1 MMRFAIAMRRLVT
14 CVLVAGLVSGVG
26 TVLAQPS
33 GTLSFYTSMQ
43 VDVVED
49 IIAAF
54 ERAYPGVT
62 VDLLYSGSV
71 ELEQRIYAERDAG
84 QIRADVVWAANP
96 AFFLKLKAEGLL
108 MPYESPEAAAVP
120 EVLKDPDHMFIAGR
134 VFNMGIGYNTNLVS
148 LEDAPKSW
156 AELLE
161 WGPRAALAS
170 PLHSGTSFTALGA
183 FVQNDDILGWEWFER
198 ARANGMQLVRGT
210 GDVTRG
216 LTSGEFAVI
225 KGIDYVLANQAAE
238 GAPVAFL
245 FPEEGA
251 VTVASPLAIPT
262 SAANVEAAQ
271 AFIDYIISREGQE
284 FMVSKFFI
292 PVRVDVDPPAG
303 LPTADQIVSL
313 EVDYDRLAEE
323 DAELRERFSDLF

>member
-1 MMRFAIAMRRLVT
+1 MRVCHAVRRLGAIVI
-14 CVLVAGLVSGVG
+14 LAGLFAGLGSA
-26 TVLAQPS
+26 LAQPS
-33 GTLSFYTSMQ
+33 GTLNFYTSMQ

-54 ERAYPGVT
+54 EAAHPGVT

-84 QIRADVVWAANP
+84 RIRADVIWAANP
-96 AFFLKLKAEGLL
+96 AFFLKLKAEDLL

-120 EVLKDPDHMFIAGR
+120 DTLKDPDHTFIAGR

-148 LEDAPKSW
+148 LDEAPKSW
-156 AELLE
+156 TELLE

-183 FVQNDDILGWEWFER
+183 FVQNEEIGWAWFET
-198 ARANGMQLVRGT
+198 AKANGVQLVRGT

-251 VTVASPLAIPT
+251 VTVASPIAIAAD
-262 SAANVEAAQ
+262 AANVDAAK
-271 AFIDYIISREGQE
+271 AFVDFIISQAGQE

-292 PVRVDVDPPAG
+292 PVRTDVEPPIG

-313 EVDYDRLAEE
+313 PVDYDRLAAD
-323 DAELRERFSDLF
+323 DAELRDRFSELY

>member
-1 MMRFAIAMRRLVT
+1 MRIPPSARRLFA
-14 CVLVAGLVSGVG
+14 CALAALVIAGVG
-26 TVLAQPS
+26 LAFAQPR
-33 GTLSFYTSMQ
+33 GTVSLYTSMQ

-54 ERAYPGVT
+54 EAAHPGVR

-84 QIRADVVWAANP
+84 AIRADVIWAANP
-96 AFFLKLKAEGLL
+96 AFFLKLKDEGLL
-108 MPYESPEAAAVP
+108 MAYESPEAAAVP
-120 EVLKDPDHMFIAGR
+120 DVLKDPDHMFIAGR

-148 LEDAPKSW
+148 EADAPKSW

-161 WGPRAALAS
+161 WGPRAAMAS

-183 FVQNDDILGWEWFER
+183 FVQNEGLGWEWFEQ
-198 ARANGMQLVRGT
+198 ARANGLQVVRGT

-251 VTVASPLAIPT
+251 VTVASPIAIPT
-262 SAANVEAAQ
+262 SAQNVEAAQ
-271 AFIDYIISREGQE
+271 AFVDFIISQQGQE

-292 PVRVDVDPPAG
+292 PVRTDVDPPAG
-303 LPTADQIVSL
+303 LPTADQINSL
-313 EVDYDRLAEE
+313 DVDYDRLADE
-323 DAELRERFSDLF
+323 DAALRDRFSDLF

>member
-1 MMRFAIAMRRLVT
+1 MRIPTAVRHLALGALIVGLT
-14 CVLVAGLVSGVG
+14 AGLGAG
-26 TVLAQPS
+26 FAQPS
-33 GTLSFYTSMQ
+33 GTLNFYTSMQ
-43 VDVVED
+43 IDVVED

-54 ERAYPGVT
+54 EAAHPDVT

-84 QIRADVVWAANP
+84 RIRADVIWAANP
-96 AFFLKLKAEGLL
+96 AFFLKLKDEGLL
-108 MPYESPEAAAVP
+108 MAYESPEAAAVP
-120 EVLKDPDHMFIAGR
+120 DVLKDPDHMFIAGR
-134 VFNMGIGYNTNLVS
+134 VFNMGIGYNTNIVS

-161 WGPRAALAS
+161 WGPRSALAS

-183 FVQNDDILGWEWFER
+183 FVQHPDLGWDWFEQ
-198 ARANGMQLVRGT
+198 ARDQGMQLVRGT

-225 KGIDYVLANQAAE
+225 KGIDYIMANQAAE

-251 VTVASPLAIPT
+251 VTVASPLAI
-262 SAANVEAAQ
+262 AADATNVEAAQ
-271 AFIDYIISREGQE
+271 AFIDYIISQAGQE
-284 FMVSKFFI
+284 FMVSKYFI
-292 PVRVDVDPPAG
+292 PVRADVQPPAG

-313 EVDYDRLAEE
+313 PVDYDRLAAE
-323 DAELRERFSDLF
+323 DAELRDRFSDLF

>member
-1 MMRFAIAMRRLVT
+1 MRFASLARQFAAV
-14 CVLVAGLVSGVG
+14 VLVLALAAGWGAA
-26 TVLAQPS
+26 LAQPS

-54 ERAYPGVT
+54 EQAHPGVS

-71 ELEQRIYAERDAG
+71 ELEQRIYAENDAG
-84 QIRADVVWAANP
+84 QIRADVIWAANP
-96 AFFLKLKAEGLL
+96 AFFLKLKDEGLL

-120 EVLKDPDHMFIAGR
+120 DVLKDPDHMFVAGR

-148 LEDAPKSW
+148 EAEAPKSW
-156 AELLE
+156 AEFLE

-183 FVQNDDILGWEWFER
+183 FVQNDDILGWAWFEQ
-198 ARANGMQLVRGT
+198 ARAAGVQLLRAT

-251 VTVASPLAIPT
+251 VTVASPLAIPA
-262 SAANVEAAQ
+262 SATNVEAAK
-271 AFIDYIISREGQE
+271 AFIDFIISREGQE

-292 PVRVDVDPPAG
+292 PVRADVDPPVG
-303 LPTADQIVSL
+303 LPTADQIMSL
-313 EVDYDRLAEE
+313 EVDYDQLAAE